1 MWLTFALSALLA
13 IVAHVE
19 SMPQI
24 ARVIPPEPMDYSL
37 MGHHNYLTRKSALE
51 ALAVVNHQA
60 FHQRNVVQSSP
71 AQSPSATSTAL
82 PANSSP
88 SEAIS
93 SSPSAWKNQTMDAC
107 VRSLNALN
115 GKASNPTGLA
125 ACYNIQSL
133 DSKTGIFN
141 ADLQLYRVAA
151 ATGNW
156 VSLMTRAV
164 NVGLSYSDATV
175 APGSSNRKRAE
186 ASTSAEP
193 RLLGGTRVRRATAA
207 VPSMV
212 QEMSFVGK
220 INANRLRDLNDTA
233 KVHVLLIPRIALTG
247 TDKDG
252 QAVSTELSSNEAS
265 FVNGMFAI
273 KSASSTSPGA
283 PTSSAA
289 AKAATFVLP
298 GRTLGIFPV
307 GLIITSVWTLL
318 FVATVG
324 YGTME
329 RIRFREAYRRRV
341 KYRQGLSRQRKLVSG
356 KGGTRRSEE
365 TPPPILLQNLSLPP
379 FPADLLSHTNLTMP
393 SLDTMDSVQSNAQN
407 TKSENQKSIKT
418 LDELLSTLSIAKTAD
433 ETTAAATNL
442 ATFINGDIEEHDA
455 PTKAVDALKKQLANK
470 KDAGV
475 RERALNAIRH
485 IAQHNNVAPNV
496 EPYLVVLLPLVLAA
510 VGDKMTPVK
519 VAAQSAALAIVKA
532 INPNAVKS
540 VLPHIT
546 KSILSAQ
553 KWPEKMTGLDCIEA
567 LVESAPTQLAYR
579 VPDLIP
585 VVSES
590 MWDTKP
596 EVKKAAYGTM
606 EKVCNLIVNK
616 DIERFIPE
624 LIKCIAKP
632 ENVPETVHLLGATT
646 FVTDVHEP
654 TLAIMVPLLDRGLA
668 ERETAIKRKSA
679 VIVDNMC
686 KLVEDPQ
693 IVASFLPRL
702 MPALQKN
709 HDNLAD
715 PEAREKTKQGLETLV
730 RVGDV
735 KDGKI
740 PEVSHAGDVATVSTV
755 LKQIFASSSHK
766 DKAAKFEP
774 VIEYISAIAGQLIDE
789 KDSDSAS
796 WTEQTLSYI
805 VAIVGDSDSRPIADA
820 LRKRAS
826 PGAVDE
832 EEAEEDD
839 EEGED
844 LCNCTFNL
852 AYGAKILLNQ
862 THLRLKRG
870 QRYGLLGP
878 NGSGKS
884 TLMRAINNEQVE
896 GFPKK
901 DEVKTVFVEHDL
913 DSADTEQTV
922 IGWTMKKLAD
932 VGIEIEK
939 SNVETKLTEF
949 GFFKEQFEGPITSLS
964 GGWKMKLALA
974 RAVFED
980 PDILLL
986 DEPTNHL
993 DVKNVKWLEDY
1004 LTESPCT
1011 SIIVSHDSKFL
1022 NNVIQHVIHYE
1033 RFKLRRYRGNLQEFV
1048 KKVPSAKSYY
1058 ELSASEMEF
1067 KFPEPG
1073 FLEGVKTKAKAIVR
1087 VNGMAFQY
1095 PGTSKPQISDITFQC
1110 SLGSRIAVIGPNGA
1124 GKSTLINVL
1133 TGELVPTI
1141 GDVYTHENIRIA
1153 YIKQHAFA
1161 HIDHHLDKTPSEYI
1175 QWRFQTGE
1183 DRETMDR
1190 ANKIVTDEDEKA
1202 MDKIYKIEGTQRR
1215 VIGIHSRRK
1224 FKNSYEY
1231 ECSFVLGENVGQKGE
1246 RWTPMMT
1253 ADNAWIPR
1261 SEILQSHQK
1270 MVAEVDQKEALASG
1284 QFRPLVRKEI
1294 EQHCANFGLDAELV
1308 SHSRMRGLSGGQ
1320 RVKVVLAACSW
1331 QRPHLIVLDEPT
1343 NYLDRDS
1350 LGALSKALKA
1360 FEGGVII
1367 ITHSAEFTEN
1377 LTEEVWA
1384 VMDGKMT
1391 PSGHNWVQGQGS
1403 GPRLKADEDE
1413 EDKFDAMGNKI
1424 EGGKKKA
1431 KLTSSELRKKK
1442 KDRMARRKKGEEV
1455 FSDED

>member
-1 MWLTFALSALLA
+1 M
-13 IVAHVE
+13 
-19 SMPQI
+19 
-24 ARVIPPEPMDYSL
+24 
-37 MGHHNYLTRKSALE
+37 
-51 ALAVVNHQA
+51 
-60 FHQRNVVQSSP
+60 
-71 AQSPSATSTAL
+71 
-82 PANSSP
+82 
-88 SEAIS
+88 
-93 SSPSAWKNQTMDAC
+93 
-107 VRSLNALN
+107 
-115 GKASNPTGLA
+115 
-125 ACYNIQSL
+125 
-133 DSKTGIFN
+133 
-141 ADLQLYRVAA
+141 
-151 ATGNW
+151 
-156 VSLMTRAV
+156 VSL
-164 NVGLSYSDATV
+164 
-175 APGSSNRKRAE
+175 
-186 ASTSAEP
+186 
-193 RLLGGTRVRRATAA
+193 LG
-207 VPSMV
+207 P
-212 QEMSFVGK
+212 
-220 INANRLRDLNDTA
+220 
-233 KVHVLLIPRIALTG
+233 
-247 TDKDG
+247 
-252 QAVSTELSSNEAS
+252 
-265 FVNGMFAI
+265 
-273 KSASSTSPGA
+273 
-283 PTSSAA
+283 
-289 AKAATFVLP
+289 
-298 GRTLGIFPV
+298 
-307 GLIITSVWTLL
+307 
-318 FVATVG
+318 
-324 YGTME
+324 
-329 RIRFREAYRRRV
+329 
-341 KYRQGLSRQRKLVSG
+341 
-356 KGGTRRSEE
+356 
-365 TPPPILLQNLSLPP
+365 
-379 FPADLLSHTNLTMP
+379 
-393 SLDTMDSVQSNAQN
+393 
-407 TKSENQKSIKT
+407 
-418 LDELLSTLSIAKTAD
+418 
-433 ETTAAATNL
+433 
-442 ATFINGDIEEHDA
+442 
-455 PTKAVDALKKQLANK
+455 
-470 KDAGV
+470 
-475 RERALNAIRH
+475 
-485 IAQHNNVAPNV
+485 
-496 EPYLVVLLPLVLAA
+496 VLAA
-510 VGDKMTPVK
+510 AGDKMTPVK
-519 VAAQSAALAIVKA
+519 NAAQGAAIAIVKA

-540 VLPHIT
+540 VLPTIVN
-546 KSILSAQ
+546 SILTSQ
-553 KWPEKMTGLDCIEA
+553 KWQEKMAGLQCIEA
-567 LVESAPTQLAYR
+567 LVESAPIQLALR

-596 EVKKAAYGTM
+596 EIKKHAYGVM
-606 EKVCNLIVNK
+606 EKVCALIVNK
-616 DIERFIPE
+616 DIDRFIPE

-686 KLVEDPQ
+686 KLVEDPN
-693 IVASFLPRL
+693 IVAAFLPKL
-702 MPALQKN
+702 LPALQKN
-709 HDNLAD
+709 YENLAD
-715 PEAREKTKQGLETLV
+715 PEAREKTKQGLDTLN
-730 RVGDV
+730 RVGNV

-740 PEVSHAGDVATVSTV
+740 PEVSHAGDVSTV
-755 LKQIFASSSHK
+755 VAILKQILESKHK
-766 DKAAKFEP
+766 EVFSKFQP
-774 VIEYISAIAGQLIDE
+774 VVEYIAAIAGQLIDE
-789 KDSDSAS
+789 KNNDSVEWA
-796 WTEQTLSYI
+796 ENTLPYI
-805 VAIVGDSDSRPIADA
+805 TAVVGDADAKPIADA

-826 PGAVDE
+826 PGAADE
-832 EEAEEDD
+832 AESEEDD

-896 GFPKK
+896 GFPKR

-932 VGIEIEK
+932 VGITTTQEDVEK
-939 SNVETKLTEF
+939 QLLEF
-949 GFFKEQFEGPITSLS
+949 GFFQEQLEGPITSLS

-993 DVKNVKWLEDY
+993 DTKNVKWLESY
-1004 LTESPCT
+1004 LTNSPCT
-1011 SIIVSHDSKFL
+1011 SIIVSHDSSFL

-1033 RFKLRRYRGNLQEFV
+1033 RFKLRRYRGNLGEFV
-1048 KKVPSAKSYY
+1048 KKVPSARSYY

-1087 VNGMAFQY
+1087 VSNMAFQY

-1133 TGELVPTI
+1133 TGELIPTS
-1141 GDVYTHENIRIA
+1141 GEVYTHENIRIA

-1202 MDKIYKIEGTQRR
+1202 MDKIYKIEGSQRR

-1231 ECSFVLGENVGQKGE
+1231 ECSFVLGDNVGQKNE
-1246 RWTPMMT
+1246 KWTPMMT
-1253 ADNAWIPR
+1253 ADNVWIPR
-1261 SEILQSHQK
+1261 SEILQSHAK
-1270 MVAEVDQKEALASG
+1270 MVADVDQKEALASG

-1294 EQHCANFGLDAELV
+1294 EQHCANFGIDAELV

-1350 LGALSKALKA
+1350 LGALSKALKS

-1367 ITHSAEFTEN
+1367 ITHSAEFTKN

-1391 PSGHNWVQGQGS
+1391 PSGHVWEKGQGS
-1403 GPRLKADEDE
+1403 GPRLKADGGDE

-1424 EGGKKKA
+1424 EGNKKA
-1431 KLTSSELRKKK
+1431 KKLTSAELRKKK
-1442 KDRMARRKKGEEV
+1442 KDRMARRKRGEEV